1 MTDPIR
7 SGLERV
13 ERQADTQNLS
23 MMVARRDTRHR
34 EQRTEL
40 EIREHCAAAAAVKGR
55 PWYAGKLLAFQ
66 KFPNRRTAN
75 AALIQSSRR
84 LLQESRG
91 RIVRTKNIL
100 AFHNPIHNFVN

>member
-1 MTDPIR
+1 MGNPGR

-13 ERQADTQNLS
+13 ERQAGKQNLLT
-23 MMVARRDTRHR
+23 MAARRDTRHR
-34 EQRTEL
+34 EQRTAL
-40 EIREHCAAAAAVKGR
+40 ETREHSAAAAAVKGR
-55 PWYAGKLLAFQ
+55 QWYAGKLLAFQ

-75 AALIQSSRR
+75 AALIQSSRK

-100 AFHNPIHNFVN
+100 AFHNPMHAFVN